1 MSLTGL
7 KLRLTEFEHRLLQR
21 ELLLE
26 VRQEI
31 GHLAGVLVLFD
42 AETEREGVD

>member
-7 KLRLTEFEHRLLQR
+7 KLRLTEFEHRLLKC

-31 GHLAGVLVLFD
+31 GHLAGVLIIFD
-42 AETEREGVD
+42 AEMKWEGIN